1 MRIDERLAADDQPSF
16 SFEFFPPRTDEGE
29 RNLDA
34 ALEELSRLDP
44 TFVSVTYGAGGSE
57 EQRCRTIDIV
67 SRIKADHGLEAMAH
81 FTCVGATVPELRAM
95 LDRMGDAG
103 IVYVLAL
110 RGDPPQGMAA
120 REWTA
125 VEGGLR
131 YSRELIE
138 LIREHYDY
146 TIGAACFPE
155 VHLAADSAE
164 SDLRYTRE
172 KVDAG
177 ARFLISQLFF
187 DNAVYYDYVARA
199 RDAGIDVPI
208 IPGIMP
214 ITNVAQ
220 IRRFTTLCGACIPA
234 GLLRELELRSD
245 QPEAVADFGV
255 AYATMQCADLL
266 ANGAPGVHFYTLNR
280 SPATRA
286 ILSALRTLSPWEAQ
300 PGFSMS
306 SA

>member
-1 MRIDERLAADDQPSF
+1 MRIDERIADGSEPSF
-16 SFEFFPPRTDEGE
+16 SFEFFPPKTADGE
-29 RNLDA
+29 ANLA
-34 ALEELSRLDP
+34 EALQALAGLDP
-44 TFVSVTYGAGGSE
+44 TFVSVTYGAGGSA
-57 EQRCRTIDIV
+57 EQRSKTIDIV

-95 LDRMGDAG
+95 LDRMRDAG
-103 IVYVLAL
+103 IQNVLAL
-110 RGDPPQGMAA
+110 RGDPPDGMAA
-120 REWTA
+120 RDWTA

-138 LIREHYDY
+138 LIREHYDFA
-146 TIGAACFPE
+146 IGAACFPE
-155 VHLAADSAE
+155 VHLAAESAE
-164 SDLRYTRE
+164 SDLRYARE

-199 RDAGIDVPI
+199 REAGIDVPI

-220 IRRFTTLCGACIPA
+220 IRRFTSMCGACIPP
-234 GLLRELELRSD
+234 GLLRELEIRAD
-245 QPEAVADFGV
+245 QPDAVADFGV

-266 ANGAPGVHFYTLNR
+266 ANGAPGIHFYTLNR
-280 SPATRA
+280 SPSTRA
-286 ILSALRTLSPWEAQ
+286 ILSALRCLTPWRRAVV
-300 PGFSMS
+300 
-306 SA
+306 A